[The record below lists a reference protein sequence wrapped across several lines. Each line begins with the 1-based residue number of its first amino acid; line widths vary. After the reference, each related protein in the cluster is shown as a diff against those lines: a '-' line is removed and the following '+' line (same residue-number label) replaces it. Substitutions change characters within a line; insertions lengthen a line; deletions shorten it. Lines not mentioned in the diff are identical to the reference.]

1 MDRRYAVP
9 MFQKHKGNCY
19 SFAAAYYYLVKN
31 IGYNPREVAGLVGHN
46 RRPHGWIEIDIG
58 GRTYI
63 YDTELTMAK
72 RRDGYNYYLFEMTYG
87 NAPFVYAK
95 R

>member
-1 MDRRYAVP
+1 MDRRIRGSDVP
-9 MFQKHKGNCY
+9 EAQGQLLQLCGGLLR
-19 SFAAAYYYLVKN
+19 LVNN